1 MTPLPSANTRVRM
14 TDVAREAGVARVTVS
29 RVISDPGSVAPTTRA
44 TVEAAIARLG
54 FVPNLNAGALASS
67 RSRIVGALVPTLSN
81 AWFADTMDG
90 LSATLSAAGYQLL
103 LGQTRYDPQEEDRL
117 VDAFIGRRVDAMV
130 LTGTQHAPGVRARL
144 QRTGMPVVECWD
156 LNDAPIDTVVGFSN
170 AAAGEAVARHLV
182 ARGCRRLAFI
192 GAREH
197 RSAQRLQGF
206 GDTARTLGCGDVH
219 TQLVQPPSSVDDGAR
234 GLEALMAAQPAL
246 DGLFCSNDTLALG
259 ALMACRR
266 HGWAVPGRIAV
277 AGFSDLPVAAASV
290 PALTTVRI
298 ESRALGERIG
308 GLLQARLQGEPAGAM
323 RVHDVGFRLVV
334 RESA

>member
-1 MTPLPSANTRVRM
+1 MTPPPSANTRVRM

-54 FVPNLNAGALASS
+54 FVPNLNAGTLASS

-103 LGQTRYDPQEEDRL
+103 LGQTRYDPQEEERL

-130 LTGTQHAPGVRARL
+130 LTGTQHAPGVRAKLR
-144 QRTGMPVVECWD
+144 RAGMPVVECWD
-156 LNDAPIDTVVGFSN
+156 LSDAPIDTVVGFSN

-206 GDTARTLGCGDVH
+206 GDTARALGCGDVNA
-219 TQLVQPPSSVDDGAR
+219 QLVQPPSSVDDGAR

-290 PALTTVRI
+290 PALTTVHI
-298 ESRALGERIG
+298 ESRALGECIG
-308 GLLQARLQGEPAGAM
+308 GLLQARLQGEPAGTM

>member
-1 MTPLPSANTRVRM
+1 MKQALPFRVRM

-29 RVISDPGSVAPTTRA
+29 RVISAPESVAPATRA
-44 TVEAAIARLG
+44 AVEAAIARLG
-54 FVPNLNAGALASS
+54 FVPNLNAGTLASS

-103 LGQTRYDPQEEDRL
+103 LGQTRYDPQEEERL

-130 LTGTQHAPGVRARL
+130 LTGTQHAPGVRAKL
-144 QRTGMPVVECWD
+144 QRAGIPVVECWD
-156 LNDAPIDTVVGFSN
+156 LSDSPIDTVVGFSN
-170 AAAGEAVARHLV
+170 TAAGETVARHLV
-182 ARGCRRLAFI
+182 ARGCRRLGFI
-192 GAREH
+192 GAQEH

-206 GDTARTLGCGDVH
+206 RETAKLLGCGDVRA
-219 TQLVQPPSSVDDGAR
+219 QLVQPPSSVDDGAR
-234 GLEALMAAQPAL
+234 GLEALVAAEPAL

-259 ALMACRR
+259 ALMACRQ
-266 HGWAVPGRIAV
+266 HGWEVPGRIAV

-308 GLLQARLQGEPAGAM
+308 GLLQQRLRGEPAGAQ